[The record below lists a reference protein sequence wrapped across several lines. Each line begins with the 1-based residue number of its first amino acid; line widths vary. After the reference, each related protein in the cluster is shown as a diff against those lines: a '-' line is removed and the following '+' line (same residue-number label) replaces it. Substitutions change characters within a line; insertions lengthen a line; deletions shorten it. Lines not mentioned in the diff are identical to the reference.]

1 MGYVGHEPPK
11 VHPTHH
17 ENLLLTFFNF
27 NLLPHF
33 LGVSKDTI
41 FLDEFS
47 VNLAAITVQKEATFY
62 STTMKAE
69 TAFAP
74 IIRNSKQIR
83 FLQNTYATL
92 GEIITALL
100 AQRKA
105 EVTFAFDDDNS
116 KPFFELF
123 YLSRWGLQRCTRSLE
138 IFAQFSRKRGCGP
151 SCPRLQLASSLQTLA
166 PQAPQTL

>member
-17 ENLLLTFFNF
+17 EKLLLAFFNF
-27 NLLPHF
+27 NFLPHF
-33 LGVSKDTI
+33 LGITKDTI

-105 EVTFAFDDDNS
+105 EVA
-116 KPFFELF
+116 E
-123 YLSRWGLQRCTRSLE
+123 
-138 IFAQFSRKRGCGP
+138 
-151 SCPRLQLASSLQTLA
+151 
-166 PQAPQTL
+166 